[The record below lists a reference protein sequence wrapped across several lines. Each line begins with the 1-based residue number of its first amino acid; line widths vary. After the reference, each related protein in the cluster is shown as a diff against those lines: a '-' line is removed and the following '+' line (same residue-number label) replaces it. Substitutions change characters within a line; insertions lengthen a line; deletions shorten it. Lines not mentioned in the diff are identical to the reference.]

1 MDSKVNSSE
10 KFSLLG
16 KGLFSFSSTRVR
28 PLSTMQ
34 REFYRR
40 KLYHRFAE
48 IISERH
54 FGPKVPKW
62 TKIHLF
68 CVDNVAQCTYGIWRA
83 PGTQFWPNEYGGGP
97 KIEKQLGSFSSI
109 FDVKRPLQI
118 YLLKNTF
125 TFKGLHNFSFP
136 KHVCQIVGRNI
147 DLICFALKGGWCLN
161 HLSALPPWLLELT
174 SPSKAFT
181 GKYVDRH

>member
-1 MDSKVNSSE
+1 MAQKCQNE
-10 KFSLLG
+10 PKYTFSVLTTLHNAHMA
-16 KGLFSFSSTRVR
+16 S
-28 PLSTMQ
+28 
-34 REFYRR
+34 
-40 KLYHRFAE
+40 
-48 IISERH
+48 
-54 FGPKVPKW
+54 
-62 TKIHLF
+62 
-68 CVDNVAQCTYGIWRA
+68 
-83 PGTQFWPNEYGGGP
+83 GGP
-97 KIEKQLGSFSSI
+97 QGPNFGQMNMEGGLKSKNNSI

-118 YLLKNTF
+118 YLVKNTF

-147 DLICFALKGGWCLN
+147 NLICFALKGGWCLN